1 MKQSVLIMVKT
12 ILINHSSHDLTF
24 FSIFAKILN
33 INSIKIAKHIFSE

>member
-12 ILINHSSHDLTF
+12 TLINHSSHDFIF
-24 FSIFAKILN
+24 FSILSKMLN